1 MPRLQRE
8 IPWTE
13 QRNGWWY
20 VFWYDAER
28 RRTERLSL
36 GTRETSEAQ
45 DRYIA
50 FLSEGRS
57 LLRRPANAGV
67 TVREVLDSYLREHVG
82 VDPDTGEPIPGV
94 TGVADKAR
102 QLIAARHLRGF
113 WADTPVSSIDIQE
126 SRRYRDT
133 RALAEKPAG
142 PTTVR
147 RELNLLV
154 AAVNHAVRWKR
165 LKPDAVPVVE
175 LPPHAPPVDTKFL
188 TKAELKKVFE
198 EAGKDPDPR
207 IKAFAVLAYVT
218 GARRK
223 SIERIRKAQIDLER
237 RRMALTPPGKARTKK
252 RAPIVPIGDE
262 MAAEIRKLWLWSGA
276 SELLFR
282 DPGFDVYHKYAEA
295 CVRAGVGDR
304 PGPHIL
310 RHSRATHMLQ
320 DGAAIWDVAKLLG
333 DTVETVERVYG
344 HHCPDYMAG
353 RTAFTDLGGV
363 LG

>member
-1 MPRLQRE
+1 MPRAQRE

-36 GTRETSEAQ
+36 GTREADEAK

-57 LLRRPANAGV
+57 LLRRPENAGV
-67 TVREVLDSYLREHVG
+67 TVREVLDSYLAEHVG
-82 VDPDTGEPIPGV
+82 IDPDTEHPLPGV
-94 TGVADKAR
+94 AGVADKSR
-102 QLIAARHLRGF
+102 QAIAARHLRAF
-113 WADTPVSSIDIQE
+113 WGDTPISVIDIPE
-126 SRRYRDT
+126 CRRYRDA
-133 RALAEKPAG
+133 RAAAKVSGG
-142 PTTVR
+142 PSTVR
-147 RELNLLV
+147 RELNMLT
-154 AAVNHAVRWKR
+154 AAANHAVRWKR
-165 LKPDAVPVVE
+165 LKREDVPEIE
-175 LPPHAPPVDTKFL
+175 LPPHAPPSDAKYL

-223 SIERIRKAQIDLER
+223 SIERIRKSQIDLER
-237 RRMALTPPGKARTKK
+237 RRMSLTPEGKVRTKK

-262 MAAEIRKLWLWSGA
+262 MATEIRKLLLWSGA
-276 SELLFR
+276 SEYLFR
-282 DPGFDVYHKYAEA
+282 DPGFDVYHKYAAA
-295 CVRAGVGDR
+295 CERAGVKDR
-304 PGPHIL
+304 CGPHVL

-320 DGAAIWDVAKLLG
+320 DSASMWEVAKLLG
-333 DTVETVERVYG
+333 DTVETIERVYG

-353 RTAFTDLGGV
+353 RSAFTDLSGV